1 MRRMINF
8 MAGAFC
14 GALVGSVAAL
24 LLAPYAG
31 EDLRERATQRF
42 GSLRDEMNTA
52 YRARRQQLEHELA
65 SMREGEE
72 TA

>member
-1 MRRMINF
+1 MRRMMNF
-8 MAGAFC
+8 MAGAFF
-14 GALVGSVAAL
+14 GALVGSIAAL

-31 EDLRERATQRF
+31 QDLRTRASERF

-52 YRARRQQLEHELA
+52 YRARRQQLEQELA
-65 SMREGEE
+65 SMREGD

>member
-1 MRRMINF
+1 MRRMMNF

-14 GALVGSVAAL
+14 GALVGSVVAL

-31 EDLRERATQRF
+31 EDLRERASERF
-42 GSLRDEMNTA
+42 ESLRDEMNTA

-65 SMREGEE
+65 SLREGEQSV
-72 TA
+72 